1 MLKILLVL
9 AATLS
14 TTAQADQ
21 TNHNPIQV
29 RSNSTTGPVGYGPTQ
44 MRHAYGFDTIPG
56 NGGGQTIAIVDAYGS
71 PTIQSDLDAFSA
83 KFGIP
88 STTVQI
94 AYPQGKPRKTDG
106 GWALETSLDVEW
118 AHAIAPGA
126 TILLVVAKSAMTT
139 DLLGAVDAAV
149 AAGASQVSMSWGSNE
164 YSSETASD
172 PHFNVPGVSF
182 FASSGD
188 NGAGTLWPSVSPYV
202 TAVGGTT
209 LSLDATGNRTQPET
223 AWSGSGGG
231 ISSYE
236 LEPAYQ
242 TPFINNGKR
251 GAPDVSYNADPNTGV
266 AVYDTT
272 SYGGRKGWF
281 EVGGTSAGAPQWAA
295 LMSLVNANRVT
306 ALGSATNTAIY
317 SLGTNAADFVDIT
330 SGCNSTSH
338 SSTTCA
344 AVGYD
349 YVTGLGS
356 PAAGALVPALTAY

>member
-1 MLKILLVL
+1 MLKTLLVF
-9 AATLS
+9 ATALS
-14 TTAQADQ
+14 ATAYADP
-21 TNHNPIQV
+21 TIHNPIQV
-29 RSNSTTGPVGYGPTQ
+29 KANSTTGPVGYGPTQ

-88 STTVQI
+88 STTVHI
-94 AYPQGKPRKTDG
+94 AYPQGKPRKVDG

-126 TILLVVAKSAMTT
+126 TILLVVAKDAVTT
-139 DLLGAVDAAV
+139 DLLGAVDAAI
-149 AAGASQVSMSWGSNE
+149 AAGATQVSMSWGSGE

-172 PHFNVPGVSF
+172 SHFNVPGVSF

-202 TAVGGTT
+202 TGVGGTT
-209 LSLDATGNRTQPET
+209 LPLDSSGNRTQSET

-231 ISSYE
+231 ISTYE

-242 TPFINNGKR
+242 SSYITNGKR
-251 GAPDVSYNADPNTGV
+251 GGPDVSYNADPNTGV

-272 SYGGRKGWF
+272 SYGGRRGWF
-281 EVGGTSAGAPQWAA
+281 QVGGTSAGAPQWAA
-295 LMSLVNANRVT
+295 LMSLVNANRAT
-306 ALGSATNTAIY
+306 ALGSNTNTALY
-317 SLGTNAADFVDIT
+317 SLGTNAADFLDIT
-330 SGCNSTSH
+330 SGCNSSSH
-338 SSTTCA
+338 NATTCA

-356 PAAGALVPALTAY
+356 PVAGALVPALTAY